1 MTLLDLH
8 HKDFPGLVTSSTTPG
23 KVVGG
28 RRRTSGAGS
37 DPAAVRRRA
46 LHVGIWTLALLVF
59 GALVVASLLIG
70 AGTLDTQ
77 VFWASR
83 VPRTVA
89 VVLAGAAMALGGLL
103 MQLLV
108 RNRFVE
114 PSTVGTTESAGAG
127 LLIATL
133 WMPAM
138 PVAGKMGIAVLAGL
152 LGTALFLQVIRAVP
166 AHSAIIVVPLVG
178 LMLSGVIAAAT
189 TFIAYHFDLL
199 QTMTMWMTGDFS
211 GVIRGRFEL
220 LWLVGILLVVT
231 YVFADRFT
239 VASLGK
245 DHATGLGL
253 NHRAAMAIG
262 LGIVAVSSAVC
273 VVVVGGLPF
282 LGLVVPNLVSL
293 ALGDNLRRSLPVIC
307 LGGAGFVLACDIL
320 ARVINHPY
328 ELPVGI
334 IVGVVGAAVFLTMLV
349 GRRGLR

>member
-8 HKDFPGLVTSSTTPG
+8 RPGVPGAVTSSTAPG
-23 KVVGG
+23 TTRVRSS
-28 RRRTSGAGS
+28 RRRSSRTVLIWGAALGVLAALIVTSLFIGS
-37 DPAAVRRRA
+37 
-46 LHVGIWTLALLVF
+46 
-59 GALVVASLLIG
+59 
-70 AGTLDTQ
+70 GTLDAQ
-77 VFWASR
+77 LFWASR
-83 VPRTVA
+83 APRTVA

-133 WMPAM
+133 WMPSL
-138 PVAGKMGIAVLAGL
+138 PVAGKMGFAVVAGL

-166 AHSAIIVVPLVG
+166 THSAIIVVPLVG

-220 LWLVGILLVVT
+220 LWLVGALLVVT
-231 YVFADRFT
+231 YLFADRFT

-245 DHATGLGL
+245 DHATSLGL
-253 NHRAAMAIG
+253 NHRAVMAVG
-262 LGIVAVSSAVC
+262 LTIVAVSSAVC

-282 LGLVVPNLVSL
+282 LGLVVPNLVCL
-293 ALGDNLRRSLPVIC
+293 AMGDNLRRSLPVIC
-307 LGGAGFVLACDIL
+307 LGGAACVLACDIL
-320 ARVINHPY
+320 ARVINYPY
-328 ELPVGI
+328 EMPVGV

-349 GRRGLR
+349 RRRGVR

>member
-1 MTLLDLH
+1 MTLLDLYRPGH
-8 HKDFPGLVTSSTTPG
+8 DNGRPSPGLPGAVTSSTAPG
-23 KVVGG
+23 KTRV
-28 RRRTSGAGS
+28 RA
-37 DPAAVRRRA
+37 PAIV
-46 LHVGIWTLALLVF
+46 WWSLALLILA
-59 GALVVASLLIG
+59 GLVVASLLVG
-70 AGTLDTQ
+70 AGALDTQ
-77 VFWASR
+77 IFWASR
-83 VPRTVA
+83 VPRTLA

-133 WMPAM
+133 WLPNL
-138 PVAGKMGIAVLAGL
+138 PVAGKMGFAVLTGL
-152 LGTALFLQVIRAVP
+152 LGTALFLRVIRSVP
-166 AHSAIIVVPLVG
+166 THAAIVTVPLIG
-178 LMLSGVIAAAT
+178 LMLSGVIGAGT
-189 TFIAYHFDLL
+189 TFVAYHFDLL

-245 DHATGLGL
+245 DHATNLGL
-253 NHRAAMAIG
+253 NHRTVLALG
-262 LGIVAVSSAVC
+262 LSIVAISSAVC

-293 ALGDNLRRSLPVIC
+293 AMGDHLRRSLPVIC
-307 LGGAGFVLACDIL
+307 LAGAGFVLACDL
-320 ARVINHPY
+320 VARLINFPY

-334 IVGVVGAAVFLTMLV
+334 IVGVVGAAVFLTMLIR
-349 GRRGLR
+349 RRGLR